1 MATVLITGAN
11 RGICLA
17 LCKDFHAR
25 GDTVIATCRNSSPE
39 LDQLGV
45 EIHTLDVTDTDSVA
59 ALSRALDGRLIDVLI
74 NNAGVL
80 YGDTLQALNYEAMET
95 QFQVNALGPLK
106 VTQGLLGNL
115 QSGSKV
121 VIVTSR
127 MGSMAD
133 NTSGRS
139 YGYRVSKAA
148 VNMVGTNLAHDLAP
162 DGIAVL
168 LLHPGYVRTG
178 MTGGRGNWEAEE
190 ASKAMVA
197 RIDELTLKQ
206 TGSFWHAEGQQI
218 PW

>member
-1 MATVLITGAN
+1 MATVLVTGAN
-11 RGICLA
+11 RGIGLA
-17 LCKDFHAR
+17 LCRDFHKR
-25 GDTVIATCRNSSPE
+25 GDTVIATCRSSSDE
-39 LDQLGV
+39 LVDLGV
-45 EIHTLDVTDTDSVA
+45 EVHPLDVTDGDSIE
-59 ALSRALDGRLIDVLI
+59 ALSSALNSRKIDVLI

-80 YGDTLQALNYEAMET
+80 YRDSLHTLDYAAMET
-95 QFQVNALGPLK
+95 QFQVNTLGPLK
-106 VTQGLLGNL
+106 VTHGLLSHL

-121 VIVTSR
+121 VIITSR

-148 VNMVGTNLAHDLAP
+148 VNMVGTNLAQDLAP
-162 DGIAVL
+162 EGIAVL

-178 MTGGRGNWEAEE
+178 MTGGRGNWEANE
-190 ASKAMVA
+190 ASQAMVT

-206 TGSFWHAEGQQI
+206 SGAFWHAEGQQI